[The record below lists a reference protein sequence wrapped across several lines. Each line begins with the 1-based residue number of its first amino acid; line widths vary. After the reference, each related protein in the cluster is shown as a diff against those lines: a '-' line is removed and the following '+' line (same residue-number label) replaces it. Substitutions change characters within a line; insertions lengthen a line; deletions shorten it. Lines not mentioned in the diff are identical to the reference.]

1 MNICIRLLQNPHPVL
16 ALIYYSSK
24 FLSFIEKLCR
34 VKMRWP
40 LCWGE
45 WKHSNGKWER
55 VQHPPS
61 FHHFPTFF
69 QQPWTNISGP
79 TDAHRHLDEALM
91 LLLCS
96 RKRGLGHS
104 SRIKGLHA
112 WCDFFF
118 FFQCPF
124 LTFLS
129 IVRISLEVVWAWVT
143 ITQDRNINT
152 FFDVIN
158 DAYILNMG
166 RVAAAS
172 YPQGQL
178 SCHFWA
184 LILLIRDED
193 IWFHKAA
200 VAQGWQLLCIMFI
213 YITIM
218 QL

>member
-1 MNICIRLLQNPHPVL
+1 MHKNQRNTIIWNMNICIRLLQNPHPVL

-118 FFQCPF
+118 FFPMSISYFPF
-124 LTFLS
+124 HSTHFTWS
-129 IVRISLEVVWAWVT
+129 GVSLGHNHT
-143 ITQDRNINT
+143 
-152 FFDVIN
+152 
-158 DAYILNMG
+158 
-166 RVAAAS
+166 
-172 YPQGQL
+172 GQ
-178 SCHFWA
+178 
-184 LILLIRDED
+184 E
-193 IWFHKAA
+193 
-200 VAQGWQLLCIMFI
+200 
-213 YITIM
+213 Y
-218 QL
+218 